1 MHVEPRD
8 GGRRLGRLAP
18 GRQADI
24 SVLDVRPGDWMVY
37 DVLGAGLRVDRAV
50 VPFVT
55 VKKGRVFTPDWG
67 PRAWGWEPD
76 RALPAGGPFA
86 AGAAEGSGSTMPIL
100 PEWSSLGLF
109 AVAAL
114 VLLLTPGPAVLYIVT
129 RSIDQGW
136 RAGLVS
142 VLGVHVGTL
151 AHIFAAAAGLSAL
164 LAASATAFGVVKYLG
179 AVYLIYIGVRRLRDR
194 ESRMIREGGAPTRLR
209 RAFVDGVVVNVL
221 NPKTGLFFLAFLPQ
235 FVTEARGHVGEQI
248 VALGVV
254 FVLLGAVTDS
264 LYALTAGSAAR
275 WLRGQPRFLAG
286 ERWVT
291 GGLYISLG
299 LAAALSSTHRK

>member
-1 MHVEPRD
+1 M
-8 GGRRLGRLAP
+8 L
-18 GRQADI
+18 
-24 SVLDVRPGDWMVY
+24 
-37 DVLGAGLRVDRAV
+37 
-50 VPFVT
+50 T
-55 VKKGRVFTPDWG
+55 
-67 PRAWGWEPD
+67 
-76 RALPAGGPFA
+76 
-86 AGAAEGSGSTMPIL
+86 L
-100 PEWSSLGLF
+100 PEWTSLGLF